1 LFLVT
6 VSLPVGVQN
15 GKSLSFIF
23 MHGKRRGVVFNN
35 GVIVNNVSFKYTFS
49 VQSVSSLSG
58 ELVEES
64 SPGSNSRLFKG
75 LIGSLLSFDLTSKFS
90 ENSQNLA
97 NSISRSSRYGHFQER
112 FDHWAKSVKLF
123 EMIEIFEILS
133 DFFNFGFELDERSSL
148 M

>member
-1 LFLVT
+1 
-6 VSLPVGVQN
+6 
-15 GKSLSFIF
+15 

-97 NSISRSSRYGHFQER
+97 NSISRSSRYGHFNER
-112 FDHWAKSVKLF
+112 FDHGTESVKFSEMVKFFELGSNLF
-123 EMIEIFEILS
+123 NL
-133 DFFNFGFELDERSSL
+133 GLELDERSSL